1 MLAKNTSIP
10 KESGRKNEG
19 TRKTR
24 DANKKTETGEITENS
39 DTRGTRAVRYR
50 LSFDLSLT

>member
-10 KESGRKNEG
+10 KGSGRKNEG

-24 DANKKTETGEITENS
+24 DTNKKTETGEITKNS
-39 DTRGTRAVRYR
+39 DPG
-50 LSFDLSLT
+50 DIDCHLT